1 MECTLAELR
10 TLKVV
15 RDKIDGLV
23 RKKHTEALRDI
34 ATAIADIDQ
43 LIKLAKINQ
52 NKEV

>member
-15 RDKIDGLV
+15 RDKIVDGLV
-23 RKKHTEALRDI
+23 KHTEALRDI